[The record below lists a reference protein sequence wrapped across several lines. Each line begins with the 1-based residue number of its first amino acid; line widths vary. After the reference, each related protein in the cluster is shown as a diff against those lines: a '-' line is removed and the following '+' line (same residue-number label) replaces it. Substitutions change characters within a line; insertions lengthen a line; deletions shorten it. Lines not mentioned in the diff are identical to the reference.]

1 MSVWPENWRAWC
13 LFLEFQTQWRTA
25 GMTGVRVGLEY
36 LPLMQRL
43 DRVARNADDWE
54 DLFTDVRVME
64 IAALDQMA
72 EQAAST

>member
-1 MSVWPENWRAWC
+1 
-13 LFLEFQTQWRTA
+13 
-25 GMTGVRVGLEY
+25 MTGVRVGLEY

-54 DLFTDVRVME
+54 DLFADVRVME